1 MTAPDD
7 PKTPRPPTEDKAA
20 VEQLVAECIEALER
34 GESDPSTRVCSS
46 RPDLLTRVQRRLAQ
60 LAQRGLIPGDRSQPA
75 RIGQYEVLR
84 ELGSGGMGTV
94 YLAEQTTP
102 VRRQVALKVV
112 KLGMD
117 TREVLAR
124 FQAERQALA
133 RMNHPHIAQVFDA
146 GITDEGRPYFAMEYV
161 QGRSLTGFCDERA
174 LSPHERVRL
183 LATVCRA
190 VQHAHDRGFIHRD
203 LKPSNVLVVA
213 HGDEF
218 APKVIDFGIA
228 KATAVHDAPGA
239 ATELRTRADQ
249 VLGTPEYMSPEQMS
263 SGGLDVDTRTDVW
276 SLGVTLYELLCGE
289 LPFDS
294 RQLRRSSRPEMERI
308 LNDELPTQPSK
319 RLSQVGPA
327 VLAARGGER
336 APVARAV
343 RGELDWITLK
353 ALAKRREQRY
363 PSALALAEDLERW
376 LAHEPVLA
384 APPGRGYRL
393 RKLLRRHRL
402 AVTAAATVLVSLVTG
417 LVISLL
423 ATAEARA
430 AQARESLALGDMRTF
445 YGLAREAIG
454 NLVDAADDQLLEV
467 PQAES
472 VRRRMLDDA
481 VRFYDALRVRQPSDP
496 ELRGELVEATARSG
510 ALQQRLGRTDDA
522 LITLQRSVAEA
533 DAMQQQQ
540 PTDAR
545 VARLRM
551 FTRNNLAKTQTALGH
566 SEQARQ
572 TLTEALQVIEEMRG
586 RPDQEAT
593 RLDVDEARIAANLAG
608 ELEWAPTQAVH
619 MFERSLAAFRRALP
633 TFPELERHYARTRL
647 AHAEALT
654 RTGQLT
660 AAANELTAA
669 VARIQSLPQAT
680 STTMREELARAEG
693 KLASVLRRLDRPRE
707 AQAALEREIALH
719 HRLAE
724 EHPDVLSHA
733 DDEAGAWHGLAQ
745 LHEDAADLAAALA
758 AIEPAITIR
767 ERLLAR
773 EPQNHR
779 FAMRCARSLLTKGG
793 IELQQ
798 WQNHGGERD
807 KAVATL
813 ERAAAMIDP
822 LRHANHDDIDVVVT
836 FAAVHS
842 VRAMLRLLAGKHA
855 EAAGIHLEIRAA
867 LQANL
872 ERFEG
877 VADLHYQLAL
887 NANNL
892 LQARFLAGDT
902 AAALAAGEQ
911 GLPHLARGLALDAR
925 HAAMLDLAPML
936 HARLGMMRLQA
947 GDLEG
952 GVAAL
957 QAMGQREELGADGR
971 EQGSLLLSQTLRQ
984 LQDHPRRRE
993 WVDHLQQDLRRAIA
1007 ARGSLAAA
1015 LQRPSQLTGMSNV
1028 NSRLRDLDLR
1038 IALADSLGADDARAE
1053 QARWLDEAVQIADT
1067 LPGLSADRVRNLCS
1081 QQAELALAEQ
1091 RPGDAVAVV
1100 ERFLAKVGD
1109 QGGGNYLAAV
1119 LLMRARADI
1128 DAPGEPQRLAD
1139 EVVRRLR
1146 LAVEQKEVKRS
1157 AVQHEQF
1164 AELRTRADF
1173 QALLEQ

>member
-1 MTAPDD
+1 MTAPDEL
-7 PKTPRPPTEDKAA
+7 PTPRPPTEDKAA

-34 GESDPSTRVCSS
+34 GESDPSTRVCST

-60 LAQRGLIPGDRSQPA
+60 LAQRGLIPANDALPA

-94 YLAEQTTP
+94 YLAEQSTP
-102 VRRQVALKVV
+102 VHRHVALKVV

-117 TREVLAR
+117 TREVVAR

-133 RMNHPHIAQVFDA
+133 LMNHPHIAQVFDA

-161 QGRSLTGFCDERA
+161 QGRSLTSFCDERA

-336 APVARAV
+336 SPVARAV

-376 LAHEPVLA
+376 IAHEPVLA

-393 RKLLRRHRL
+393 RKLVRRHRL

-417 LVISLL
+417 LVISLQ

-445 YGLAREAIG
+445 YGLARDAIG

-481 VRFYDALRVRQPSDP
+481 VRFYDALRVHQPSDLQ
-496 ELRGELVEATARSG
+496 LRGELVEATSRSG
-510 ALQQRLGRTDDA
+510 VLQQRLGRTDDA
-522 LITLQRSVAEA
+522 LVTLQRSVDEA
-533 DAMQQQQ
+533 DTLQKEHAS
-540 PTDAR
+540 DAR
-545 VARLRM
+545 VAQLRV
-551 FTRNNLAKTQTALGH
+551 FTRNNLAKTLTALGN
-566 SEQARQ
+566 SEQARR
-572 TLTEALQVIEEMRG
+572 TLTQALQAIDELRG
-586 RPDQEAT
+586 HPDLPASK
-593 RLDVDEARIAANLAG
+593 LDVDEARVAANLAT
-608 ELEWAPTQAVH
+608 ELEWDPAQAVL
-619 MFERSLAAFRRALP
+619 MFERSLAAYQRALP
-633 TFPELERHYARTRL
+633 AFPALERDFARTRL

-654 RTGQLT
+654 RTGQL
-660 AAANELTAA
+660 AAAATELTAA
-669 VARIQSLPQAT
+669 VARIQSLPPAT
-680 STTMREELARAEG
+680 STTMREDLANAEG

-707 AQAALEREIALH
+707 AQAAFERAIALH

-724 EHPDVLSHA
+724 EHPDVLAHA
-733 DDEAGAWHGLAQ
+733 DDEAGGWHGLAQ
-745 LHEDAADLAAALA
+745 LHEDAADLPAAIA
-758 AIEPAITIR
+758 AIEPAIAIR

-793 IELQQ
+793 LELQQ
-798 WQNHGGERD
+798 WQNHGGARD
-807 KAVATL
+807 QAAATL
-813 ERAAAMIDP
+813 QRAAAVIDP
-822 LRHANHDDIDVVVT
+822 LRTANQDDIDVVVT

-842 VRAMLRLLAGKHA
+842 ARALLPFLARQYA
-855 EAAGIHLEIRAA
+855 EAAVIHREIRTA
-867 LQANL
+867 LQDNL
-872 ERFEG
+872 ARFEN
-877 VADLHYQLAL
+877 VADLHYQLAM
-887 NANNL
+887 NANHL
-892 LQARFLAGDT
+892 LQSEFLAGDT
-902 AAALAAGEQ
+902 TAAIAAGEQ

-925 HAAMLDLAPML
+925 HAAMLELAPLL

-957 QAMGQREELGADGR
+957 QAMGRREELGADGL
-971 EQGSLLLSQTLRQ
+971 EQGSLLLSQTLSQ
-984 LQDHPRRRE
+984 LQSHPRRRE
-993 WVDHLQQDLRRAIA
+993 WVDLLQQDLRRAIA
-1007 ARGSLAAA
+1007 ARGDLDAA
-1015 LQRPSQLTGMSNV
+1015 LQRPSQMSGFSHV
-1028 NSRLRDLDLR
+1028 RSRLRDFDLR
-1038 IALADSLGADDARAE
+1038 AALADSLGADDARDE
-1053 QARWLDEAVQIADT
+1053 QARWLAEAVQIADT
-1067 LPGLSADRVRNLCS
+1067 LPGLSADRVRNMCS
-1081 QQAELALAEQ
+1081 QQAEVALAQQ
-1091 RPGDAVAVV
+1091 RHGDAVAVV

-1119 LLMRARADI
+1119 LLMRARAGI
-1128 DAPGEPQRLAD
+1128 DTPGEPERLAD

-1146 LAVEQKEVKRS
+1146 LAVEQKEVKRN